1 MKTLGIAA
9 AFLAVGS
16 MLWFGKDRIYTIT
29 ELADGNKQ
37 FDWGSRYHS
46 RSGWDDRK
54 WPRSTY
60 EGISEAIRLLLE
72 ELGPA
77 PSGCDVGSWM
87 TGMSP
92 CTNMFMFAPTA
103 GDKPNAPAEA
113 RCKASPPSGC
123 SDGGSNG

>member
-9 AFLAVGS
+9 ALLAVGS

-77 PSGCDVGSWM
+77 PSGSWTIGM
-87 TGMSP
+87 TP
-92 CTNMFMFAPTA
+92 CTNMFTFASQKRVV
-103 GDKPNAPAEA
+103 GDLNQEGK
-113 RCKASPPSGC
+113 R
-123 SDGGSNG
+123 